1 MGQIVVDSTLN
12 ERDRQTTA
20 LCQAQGIGANQLTLI
35 PEAAAV
41 VIPQRATLLEQVR
54 FVCDTHELGRS
65 LIRTFCDLISG
76 AHGIDLD

>member
-1 MGQIVVDSTLN
+1 MVDGTLN
-12 ERDRQTTA
+12 ERDWKTA
-20 LCQAQGIGANQLTLI
+20 ALSQALGIRTNQLTLI

-41 VIPQRATLLEQVR
+41 VIPQRATFFEKVR

-76 AHGIDLD
+76 AHGIGLD